1 MTMQVLEE
9 ITDREDVDIPAETG
23 RGRRP
28 GSGSREKGSGRKQ
41 PMSRATALERVRNIG
56 IMAHIDAGKTTL
68 TERIL
73 FYTGRIHRMGEVHEG
88 AATMDWMEQER
99 ERGITITSAATT
111 TFWNEHRI
119 NIIDTPG
126 HVDFTVEVERSLRVL
141 DGAVAVFCGV
151 GGVEPQSETVWR
163 QADKYRVP
171 RLAFVNKMDRVG
183 SDFDNAVRMMKE
195 RLGAHPVPVQIPVK
209 LDENFQG
216 LIDLV
221 QETYLSYMDETAG
234 AETGP
239 IPRDLA
245 RPAAEARQALLEAA
259 ADCDDDFAHKY
270 LEGEPYGP
278 ADIKR
283 ALRKGTIENRI
294 VPVFAGSAFKNKGVQ
309 WLLDGIVGYLPSP
322 LDVPPTPAQ
331 HPDTHEPVLL
341 HADDDGPFAAL
352 AFKIMTDRYVG
363 KLTFF
368 RVYSGTLT
376 AGSQIYNASTGQTE
390 RLGQIVAMHANKRDD
405 LNEVRAGDI
414 AAAVGL
420 KRVTTGDTL
429 STKKAPLL
437 LEMMHFPEPVM
448 SVAIEPRTKADEE
461 SLAKALAKLA
471 EEDPT
476 FRIKVDEDTG
486 QTLIHGMGELHLEI
500 LVDRMKREFQ
510 VEANVGRPQVAFKET
525 ISKPVTHRARFIR
538 QSGGRG
544 QYGDVE
550 VRLEPSDKDFEFE
563 NRLKGGV
570 IPKEYIP
577 SIERGMRDA
586 MESGVLAGYPMV
598 GVKAILVD
606 GSYHDV
612 DSSELAFKVA
622 GSMALREGAMKAA
635 PRLLEPIMDVEVVVP
650 EDYLGDVM
658 ADLNSKRGKIEGMV
672 PRSDAQVVA
681 ASVPLSEMFGY
692 VNRLRSLTQGRG
704 VFSMQFSSYEPLPD
718 SLESELVAKI
728 RGIG

>member
-1 MTMQVLEE
+1 
-9 ITDREDVDIPAETG
+9 
-23 RGRRP
+23 
-28 GSGSREKGSGRKQ
+28 
-41 PMSRATALERVRNIG
+41 
-56 IMAHIDAGKTTL
+56 MAHIDAGKTTL
-68 TERIL
+68 TERVL

-88 AATMDWMEQER
+88 AATMDWMDQER

-111 TFWNEHRI
+111 AFWNERRI

-183 SDFDNAVRMMKE
+183 SDFDNVVRMIKE
-195 RLGAHPVPVQIPVK
+195 RLGAHPVPVQIPIK
-209 LDENFQG
+209 LDETFQG
-216 LIDLV
+216 LVDLV
-221 QETYLSYMDETAG
+221 QERYLSYMDETAG
-234 AETGP
+234 AESGP

-245 RPAAEARQALLEAA
+245 ERAAEARQVLLEAA
-259 ADCDDDFAHKY
+259 ADCDDEFARKY
-270 LEGEPYGP
+270 LEGEAYGP
-278 ADIKR
+278 ADIKS
-283 ALRKGTIENRI
+283 ALRKGTIGNKI

-309 WLLDGIVGYLPSP
+309 WLLDGVVDYLPSP
-322 LDVPPTPAQ
+322 LDLPPVTAQ
-331 HPDTHEPVLL
+331 HPDTHEPMLL
-341 HADDDGPFAAL
+341 PAADDGPFAAL
-352 AFKIMTDRYVG
+352 AFKIMTDKYVG

-368 RVYSGTLT
+368 RVYSGTLET
-376 AGSQIYNASTGQTE
+376 GSQIYNASSGRTE
-390 RLGQIVAMHANKRDD
+390 RMGQIVAMHANKRDD
-405 LNEVRAGDI
+405 LTEVRAGDI

-429 STKKAPLL
+429 STKKNPIL
-437 LEMMHFPEPVM
+437 LEMMNFPEPVM
-448 SVAIEPRTKADEE
+448 SVAIEPKTKADEE
-461 SLAKALAKLA
+461 ALDKALAKLA

-486 QTLIHGMGELHLEI
+486 QTIIHGMGELHLEI

-525 ISKPVTHRARFIR
+525 ISKTVTHRARFIR

-550 VRLEPSDKDFEFE
+550 VRLEPTDKDFEFE
-563 NRLKGGV
+563 NATKGGV
-570 IPKEYIP
+570 IPREFIP
-577 SIERGMRDA
+577 SVERGMREA

-598 GVKAILVD
+598 GVKAVLLD

-622 GSMALREGAMKAA
+622 GSMALREGATKAA

-672 PRSDAQVVA
+672 RRSDAQVIA

-704 VFSMQFSSYEPLPD
+704 VFSMQFSTYEPLPD
-718 SLESELVAKI
+718 SLESELVAKV